1 MKKSLVDIKI
11 LYANEFINN
20 YYLPPTYILNW
31 IFISNPILQSFFSY
45 WFSYCFRRVVS
56 RYFKIK
62 KKLIYNDLWR
72 SKKEL
77 KDFSLLLILFS
88 YFLFFFLLM
97 HHFTMAG
104 G

>member
-1 MKKSLVDIKI
+1 MQMNL
-11 LYANEFINN
+11 NN

-45 WFSYCFRRVVS
+45 WVFLIVFESCQ

-88 YFLFFFLLM
+88 YFLFSFY
-97 HHFTMAG
+97 
-104 G
+104 